1 MKVFITGISG
11 FVGRHLAEALT
22 AAGHQV
28 TGVGG
33 RRAPAGLDRER
44 IAYISADTTRP
55 GPWQEEASRS
65 DVIVNLAGR
74 TIARRW
80 TRSYKK
86 ELLASRIETTRHLA
100 AALGTGGRQ
109 ALLSASAT
117 GYYGDGGEA
126 LLTEDSPAGT
136 GFLAE
141 LAVDWERAAEAAADR
156 GVRVC
161 RMRFGVVL
169 GPDGGALAE
178 MLPAFR
184 RGLGGPMG
192 GGRQWFSWIHIQDL
206 VEAIV
211 FLMSAEMDGP
221 VNLTAPA
228 PVRQADLAR
237 ALARRLG
244 KPAFV
249 PAPAPLLRLA
259 LGEMATA
266 LLASQRVVPRRLTAE
281 NFNFRHADIDSALAA
296 LLDRTP

>member
-1 MKVFITGISG
+1 MKVFVTGISG
-11 FVGRHLAEALT
+11 FIGRHLAKALV
-22 AAGHQV
+22 ASGHQV
-28 TGVGG
+28 VGVGG
-33 RRAPAGLDRER
+33 RQAPNGFEDRQIGY
-44 IAYISADTTRP
+44 IAADTTRP
-55 GPWQEEASRS
+55 GPWQEEAAQA
-65 DVIVNLAGR
+65 DAIVNLAGR

-86 ELLASRIETTRHLA
+86 ELYASRIETTRHLV
-100 AALGTGGRQ
+100 AALRPGGCRV
-109 ALLSASAT
+109 LLSASAT
-117 GYYGDGGEA
+117 GFYGDGGESA
-126 LLTEDSPAGT
+126 LTEDSPAGT

-141 LAVDWERAAEAAADR
+141 LAVDWERAARAAVDR

-161 RMRFGVVL
+161 PMRFGVVL

-206 VEAIV
+206 VNAIV
-211 FLMSAEMDGP
+211 FLVTADIEGA
-221 VNLTAPA
+221 VNLTAPE

-237 ALARRLG
+237 ELGRRLG
-244 KPAFV
+244 RPAFL

-266 LLASQRVVPRRLTAE
+266 LLASQRVLPRRLTA
-281 NFNFRHADIDSALAA
+281 NHFNFRYPDIDSALSA
-296 LLDRTP
+296 LLD

>member
-22 AAGHQV
+22 ASGHRV
-28 TGVGG
+28 SGVGG
-33 RRAPAGLDRER
+33 RPAPAGLDLER
-44 IAYISADTTRP
+44 ITYLSADTTRP
-55 GPWQEEASRS
+55 GPWQEEAARAE
-65 DVIVNLAGR
+65 VIVNLAGR

-86 ELLASRIETTRHLA
+86 ELRASRIETTRHLV
-100 AALGTGGRQ
+100 AALHPEGPQT
-109 ALLSASAT
+109 LLNASAT

-126 LLTEDSPAGT
+126 VLTEDSPAGT

-141 LAVDWERAAEAAADR
+141 LAVDWERAAQAAADR

-206 VEAIV
+206 VDAIV
-211 FLMSAEMDGP
+211 FLMTADMDGA

-259 LGEMATA
+259 LGEMASA
-266 LLASQRVVPRRLTAE
+266 LLASQRVVPRRLTAA
-281 NFNFRHADIDSALAA
+281 NFNFRHADMDSALGA
-296 LLDRTP
+296 LLD